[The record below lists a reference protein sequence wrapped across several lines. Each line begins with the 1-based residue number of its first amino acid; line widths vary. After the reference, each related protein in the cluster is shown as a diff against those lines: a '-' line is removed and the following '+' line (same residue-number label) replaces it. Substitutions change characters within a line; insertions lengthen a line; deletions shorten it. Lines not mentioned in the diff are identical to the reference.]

1 MRPGDTHTY
10 FHAENYNAAG
20 GAMAKHFP
28 LSGLVS
34 KARANP
40 SAPTDVLRT
49 DGAMREAAKTPNGP
63 FQKEF

>member
-1 MRPGDTHTY
+1 MV
-10 FHAENYNAAG
+10 
-20 GAMAKHFP
+20 KHFP

-49 DGAMREAAKTPNGP
+49 DGAMREAANTPNGS